1 MLGSLPMLLFIS
13 STTDPKDGISG
24 YLFVASSFFD
34 SNSKDVVS
42 TIPGC
47 RLL

>member
-1 MLGSLPMLLFIS
+1 
-13 STTDPKDGISG
+13 
-24 YLFVASSFFD
+24 LFVASSFFD